1 MDKLDKRRIFNV
13 IKSLFTGFDVPLAL
27 IVFLLLGT
35 GLVALYSAAID
46 MPGRVEDQV
55 RNILL
60 SFVLPHTGAA
70 KGLDVL
76 LGDQVALAMDCAAS
90 SFFNKTVNGYDIEM
104 APASNMVFIAY
115 EDRPG
120 VIGTVGTILG
130 EADVNIATMDVG
142 RPSKG
147 GTALMGLTLDSPV
160 EPAVLARI
168 VGAVGAEGARAIT
181 LED

>member
-60 SFVLPHTGAA
+60 SFVLMWIISSM
-70 KGLDVL
+70 KSKRIGLPL
-76 LGDQVALAMDCAAS
+76 SGSLFGRKLQKRRK
-90 SFFNKTVNGYDIEM
+90 KTQNRM
-104 APASNMVFIAY
+104 A
-115 EDRPG
+115 
-120 VIGTVGTILG
+120 
-130 EADVNIATMDVG
+130 
-142 RPSKG
+142 
-147 GTALMGLTLDSPV
+147 
-160 EPAVLARI
+160 
-168 VGAVGAEGARAIT
+168 
-181 LED
+181 

>member
-1 MDKLDKRRIFNV
+1 MSV
-13 IKSLFTGFDVPLAL
+13 AGT
-27 IVFLLLGT
+27 LG
-35 GLVALYSAAID
+35 ARDAQ
-46 MPGRVEDQV
+46 RVL
-55 RNILL
+55 R
-60 SFVLPHTGAA
+60 
-70 KGLDVL
+70 
-76 LGDQVALAMDCAAS
+76 
-90 SFFNKTVNGYDIEM
+90 VNGYDIEM